1 MERVPSITAE
11 SSGRT
16 LLQESDV
23 IEFMKSTSG
32 PVTVKLVVSAVKNIM
47 QKDARNKERLRD
59 VLKKVLNLEKG
70 IVTLKD
76 EYK

>member
-1 MERVPSITAE
+1 MERVPSISPE

-23 IEFMKSTSG
+23 VEFMKSSSG
-32 PVTVKLVVSAVKNIM
+32 AVTVKLVVAAVKNIM
-47 QKDARNKERLRD
+47 QKDPRNKERLRD
-59 VLKKVLNLEKG
+59 ILKKVLNLEKG